1 MAKNKLY
8 QILNEHSISVNQ
20 LSFMSRIA
28 SADLYSALSGKKP
41 FYPNWK
47 KRIAEA
53 LDMSVEELFPDEE
66 GVK

>member
-1 MAKNKLY
+1 MLEKLKKEIALRNITRNKLA
-8 QILNEHSISVNQ
+8 I
-20 LSFMSRIA
+20 MSNIVP
-28 SADLYSALSGKKP
+28 SDLYAALLGRKP
-41 FYPNWK
+41 FYPGWK

>member
-1 MAKNKLY
+1 MFEKLKKEIALRNITRNKLA
-8 QILNEHSISVNQ
+8 V
-20 LSFMSRIA
+20 MSDIVP
-28 SADLYSALSGKKP
+28 SDLYAALLGRKP
-41 FYPNWK
+41 LYPGWK